1 MAGVCHGGNKPL
13 GHDNDDYDFN
23 HFQPLYLWE
32 RQRERDG
39 SQQRFFL
46 LWPGPAGLTSC
57 LDNLFPFKQTP
68 PQSSFEQI
76 LGRSITQKQIHIDN
90 PKSAAKVFLN
100 KNG

>member
-46 LWPGPAGLTSC
+46 LWPGLAGLTFC
-57 LDNLFPFKQTP
+57 LDNLFPFKQT

-76 LGRSITQKQIHIDN
+76 LGRSITQKQIHKDI
-90 PKSAAKVFLN
+90 PKISKIS
-100 KNG
+100 